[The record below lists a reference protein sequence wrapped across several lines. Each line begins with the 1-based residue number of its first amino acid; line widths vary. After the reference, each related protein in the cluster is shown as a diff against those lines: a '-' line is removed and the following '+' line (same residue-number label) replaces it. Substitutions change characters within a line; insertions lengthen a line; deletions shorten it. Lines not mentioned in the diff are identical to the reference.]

1 MHHRTGS
8 KILSIII
15 FLSLSLGTNAQTRFN
30 SEKIRQVFASMPQL
44 IKTEIA
50 QKSNY
55 KTGSYLLP
63 VNQFGPYKNITFR
76 INRYNE
82 LDHIGLLLFS
92 DQQNSLPIR
101 EVFDYIERSFLV
113 SAMLKEKILLERES
127 RENGIE
133 VKYNGAVLKPQN
145 SLSILPQIV
154 IDPTTPLT
162 IKYNTDNFILMWR
175 DIKSNEITI
184 KIPNEYSVISGKTK
198 DELEKQLM
206 RDLLSSQDI
215 QIEKIRPQ
223 RNQLKQAG
231 QNLFLLEGEIYST
244 TPELS
249 STKYFQINDSI
260 YPVFNMQNYKESIR
274 NLFLNQISSSIDLS
288 LTQKQYGGIDVSSKI
303 NINKFLTYFKNDYTI
318 YFGWQSSER
327 ENMKASIF
335 LSNKVYNFNH
345 LLVVKPNIKTVFR
358 KYGEVEGLF
367 FAYIPKENTKNKKE

>member
-1 MHHRTGS
+1 
-8 KILSIII
+8 
-15 FLSLSLGTNAQTRFN
+15 
-30 SEKIRQVFASMPQL
+30 MPQL

-133 VKYNGAVLKPQN
+133 VKYNGAVLKSQN
-145 SLSILPQIV
+145 SLSVLPQIV

-274 NLFLNQISSSIDLS
+274 NLFFNQISSSIDLS